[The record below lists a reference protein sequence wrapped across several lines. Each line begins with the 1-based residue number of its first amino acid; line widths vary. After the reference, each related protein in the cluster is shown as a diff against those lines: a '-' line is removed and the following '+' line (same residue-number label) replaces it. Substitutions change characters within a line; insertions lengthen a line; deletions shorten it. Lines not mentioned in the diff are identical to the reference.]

1 MDSINRDKE
10 HEEIRLGRQQADTG
24 GEGVEY
30 WDGKEGE
37 ESWILGKGILF
48 YF

>member
-30 WDGKEGE
+30 WDGKER
-37 ESWILGKGILF
+37 
-48 YF
+48 